1 MDQPVR
7 MLKSNQWKGWPS
19 TARLSIDSTI
29 KYFYRPPV
37 YNHNSLSIIPVTRVQ
52 KNKELFFMNRIM
64 KQLKTRRKGF
74 SLVELVVVMAIIGV
88 LLAVMAPN
96 YKGFIEKAETIGV
109 KSDAKTLKTMIS
121 LVEVGT
127 TISETATVNDV
138 LAMSLTGTEFQNL
151 QNFVADLN
159 EGSQGLKTTTIA
171 QLDDVIKTGVI
182 PVPTP

>member
-1 MDQPVR
+1 
-7 MLKSNQWKGWPS
+7 
-19 TARLSIDSTI
+19 
-29 KYFYRPPV
+29 
-37 YNHNSLSIIPVTRVQ
+37 
-52 KNKELFFMNRIM
+52 MNRIM
-64 KQLKTRRKGF
+64 KQLKTKRKGF

-127 TISETATVNDV
+127 TISDTATVNDV
-138 LAMSLTGTEFQNL
+138 LAMSLAGTEFQNL
-151 QNFVADLN
+151 QEFAADL
-159 EGSQGLKTTTIA
+159 EGDSLGLKAITIT
-171 QLDDVIKTGVI
+171 QLDGVIKDGKI